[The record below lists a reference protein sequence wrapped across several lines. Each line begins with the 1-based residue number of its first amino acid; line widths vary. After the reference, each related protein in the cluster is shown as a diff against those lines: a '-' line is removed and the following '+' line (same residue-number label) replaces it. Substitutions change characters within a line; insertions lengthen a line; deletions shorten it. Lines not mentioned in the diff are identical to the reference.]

1 MNSYNTG
8 YKTQVVLQFKNS
20 SKTSI
25 VKRLVIQILILQKNT
40 NTCSSKEFNMVF
52 TSSLKFG
59 NFRLDIII
67 KKTSLVCKTIISD
80 IYVKIVHVAVSD

>member
-25 VKRLVIQILILQKNT
+25 VKRLVIQILILQENI

-67 KKTSLVCKTIISD
+67 KEKNFYLTFTSKLFTLQFQTKFNI
-80 IYVKIVHVAVSD
+80 